1 MIISIVGMIIG
12 ILMAAA
18 GVFYLL
24 KEKNDK
30 DSRKIYGSIA
40 GLGVVVFA
48 GALIKLLVT
57 VL

>member
-1 MIISIVGMIIG
+1 MIISIIGMVIG

-30 DSRKIYGSIA
+30 DSRKIYGSIT
-40 GLGVVVFA
+40 GIGVVVFA

>member
-1 MIISIVGMIIG
+1 MIISIVGMVIG

-30 DSRKIYGSIA
+30 DSRKIYGSIT
-40 GLGVVVFA
+40 GIGVVVFA